1 MNETNDN
8 NKTNAPAVD
17 LGQLVE
23 GAGDAIVVC
32 DARGDV
38 ILWNAACERIFGF
51 TREEAMG
58 RSLDLIIPER
68 QRQRHWDGYE
78 KTMETGI
85 TRYGTTLLKVPA
97 LHKEGRTLSI
107 AFTVSLIKNS
117 DGTVN
122 AIVAIVRDETERF
135 AQDRALKA
143 RLAQLEQGQKD
154 SQT

>member
-1 MNETNDN
+1 
-8 NKTNAPAVD
+8 
-17 LGQLVE
+17 
-23 GAGDAIVVC
+23 
-32 DARGDV
+32 
-38 ILWNAACERIFGF
+38 
-51 TREEAMG
+51 MG

-85 TRYGTTLLKVPA
+85 TRYGTTLLKVPS
-97 LHKEGRTLSI
+97 LHKSGKTISI

-122 AIVAIVRDETERF
+122 AIVAMVRDETERF
-135 AQDRALKA
+135 AQERAMKA
-143 RLAQLEQGQKD
+143 RLAQLEQGQTN

>member
-1 MNETNDN
+1 MSEMNENN
-8 NKTNAPAVD
+8 NKNAPAID

-23 GAGDAIVVC
+23 GAGDGICVC
-32 DARGDV
+32 DARGNI

-51 TREEAMG
+51 SREEAMG

-85 TRYGTTLLKVPA
+85 TRYGTTLLKVPS
-97 LHKEGRTLSI
+97 LHKSGKTISI

-122 AIVAIVRDETERF
+122 AIVAMVRDETERF
-135 AQDRALKA
+135 AQERAMKA
-143 RLAQLEQGQKD
+143 RLAQLEQGQTN

>member
-1 MNETNDN
+1 MSETNDN
-8 NKTNAPAVD
+8 NKTDAPAID
-17 LGQLVE
+17 LGQLIE
-23 GAGDAIVVC
+23 GAGDGICVC
-32 DARGDV
+32 DARGNI

-51 TREEAMG
+51 SREEAMG

-85 TRYGTTLLKVPA
+85 TRYGTTLLKVPS
-97 LHKEGRTLSI
+97 LHKSGKTISI

-117 DGTVN
+117 DGKVD
-122 AIVAIVRDETERF
+122 AIVAMVRDETERF
-135 AQDRALKA
+135 AQERAMKA
-143 RLAQLEQGQKD
+143 RLAQLEQGQTN

>member
-1 MNETNDN
+1 MSEANDN
-8 NKTNAPAVD
+8 NKNNVSAVD
-17 LGQLVE
+17 FEQLVV
-23 GAGDAIVVC
+23 GAADAIVVC
-32 DARGDV
+32 DARGD
-38 ILWNAACERIFGF
+38 ITLWNSACERIFGF
-51 TREEAMG
+51 TSADALG

-68 QRQRHWDGYE
+68 QRQRHWDGYV

-107 AFTVSLIKNS
+107 AFSVSLIKNS